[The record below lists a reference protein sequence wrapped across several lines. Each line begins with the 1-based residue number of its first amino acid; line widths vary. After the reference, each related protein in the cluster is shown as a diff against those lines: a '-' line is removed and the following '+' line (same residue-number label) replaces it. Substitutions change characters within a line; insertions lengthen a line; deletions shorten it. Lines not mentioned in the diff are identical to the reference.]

1 MQRWLEIT
9 PGALV
14 GSPVEPTLSLGVS
27 LVGFERSLDLVEA
40 LLATLPPQTPLAEPH
55 GQALDE
61 IRYLLAALA
70 SDLLGEGHPVVSA
83 IAKAPLTK
91 ASLTKAPL
99 THALPSSRRNSHR
112 RRRRG
117 YPRVG
122 GGSGAFAAPSPPS
135 ATTCDTLP
143 SPARV

>member
-14 GSPVEPTLSLGVS
+14 GSPGEPTLSLGVS

-83 IAKAPLTK
+83 IAE
-91 ASLTKAPL
+91 APL

-135 ATTCDTLP
+135 ATTCDTLT

>member
-61 IRYLLAALA
+61 IRYLLAELA
-70 SDLLGEGHPVVSA
+70 SDLLGEGHPVVLA
-83 IAKAPLTK
+83 IAKV
-91 ASLTKAPL
+91 SLTKAPL

>member
-1 MQRWLEIT
+1 MQRWLVVA
-9 PGALV
+9 PGATV
-14 GSPVEPTLSLGVS
+14 VSPVETPSIGVS